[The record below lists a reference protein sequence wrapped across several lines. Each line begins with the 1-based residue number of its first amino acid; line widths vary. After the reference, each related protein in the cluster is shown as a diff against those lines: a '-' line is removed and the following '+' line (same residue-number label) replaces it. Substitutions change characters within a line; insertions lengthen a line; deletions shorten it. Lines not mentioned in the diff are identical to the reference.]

1 MERPDFI
8 ARLNEEIVA
17 AANLRRA
24 KQKADDPD
32 ERLRVEL
39 LALANECDPVKRLR
53 KRAELCSHYRI
64 AAKDIEQAIAQLQ
77 RRANT
82 PKAKIYDSNDFFSLE
97 VEAIDWTIPGML
109 PRGETAILAG
119 MPKVGKSILAFDAA
133 FAVATGEDP
142 FLGENCAK
150 GRVLLI
156 TPDASVRSVRSQLF
170 KRGFRHGDDIRVM
183 PEWDIS
189 QFDLLEQQLEDYRP
203 TLVVV
208 DSLKRITVGRDI
220 SENSAEFADNVYRLK
235 EILQR
240 YNASG
245 LLIHHSNKDR
255 EAYGVG
261 KVRGSTAI
269 AGAVWGVWQLD
280 HVLTAEGEGKNKR
293 QTIDPSNPRRVLNVH
308 SRDCEGQTMSVEVS
322 QNLGFIRHE
331 SEGDREAQT
340 HAERILALLAKSAP
354 NGLEGCEIKEALPDI
369 KNPYAALNRLVDR
382 RQVGQRPSRL
392 DRRRTVYYIEPTGTS
407 NEIENDFKKTG
418 DTPPPPLSVR
428 SAIKSS
434 QSLTLQGIQ
443 NRSQID
449 RTPQKIDH
457 TLSGKTGGVSG
468 ENPDPTTDT
477 EIDHTVAADK
487 GGEGVEKISESQLA
501 QSETVVPAEPTPK
514 VVRDTAGICDRKGNQ
529 QTWKVTRRDGDTL
542 KLYLPGIG
550 EVKSVRMSAIA
561 PDHLIW

>member
-1 MERPDFI
+1 
-8 ARLNEEIVA
+8 
-17 AANLRRA
+17 
-24 KQKADDPD
+24 
-32 ERLRVEL
+32 
-39 LALANECDPVKRLR
+39 
-53 KRAELCSHYRI
+53 
-64 AAKDIEQAIAQLQ
+64 
-77 RRANT
+77 
-82 PKAKIYDSNDFFSLE
+82 
-97 VEAIDWTIPGML
+97 
-109 PRGETAILAG
+109 
-119 MPKVGKSILAFDAA
+119 
-133 FAVATGEDP
+133 
-142 FLGENCAK
+142 
-150 GRVLLI
+150 
-156 TPDASVRSVRSQLF
+156 
-170 KRGFRHGDDIRVM
+170 
-183 PEWDIS
+183 
-189 QFDLLEQQLEDYRP
+189 
-203 TLVVV
+203 
-208 DSLKRITVGRDI
+208 
-220 SENSAEFADNVYRLK
+220 
-235 EILQR
+235 
-240 YNASG
+240 
-245 LLIHHSNKDR
+245 
-255 EAYGVG
+255 
-261 KVRGSTAI
+261 
-269 AGAVWGVWQLD
+269 
-280 HVLTAEGEGKNKR
+280 
-293 QTIDPSNPRRVLNVH
+293 
-308 SRDCEGQTMSVEVS
+308 MSVEVS

-428 SAIKSS
+428 SAIESS
-434 QSLTLQGIQ
+434 QTYTMQGIQ